1 MAQQAQEDD
10 LPEKVAEKHS
20 EAKVDEK
27 LQAQLQVV
35 PSYLRVPSPGQVKG
49 MGYLPCNR
57 ILDLTPPAGLVIQKG
72 DSDNQLKLMDWF

>member
-1 MAQQAQEDD
+1 MAQQEQEDD
-10 LPEKVAEKHS
+10 LIENVAEKPS

-27 LQAQLQVV
+27 LQTQLQVV
-35 PSYLRVPSPGQVKG
+35 PSYMLVPSPGQVKG

-72 DSDNQLKLMDWF
+72 DSENQLKLMDWF